1 MCIRDSYA
9 NQRTPQIGILGHSLG
24 AAAALQLAETISVER
39 VVLLSPFTSVAD
51 MVKKMFGSWL
61 IPLLKHRFE
70 NRGPLMQLLKRDP
83 PPSITIIHGT
93 RDEVIPVEMGR
104 ELAALN
110 SEHIHYHELIHSYH
124 NTILQDALP
133 KILQELQSI
142 RKLSD

>member
-1 MCIRDSYA
+1 
-9 NQRTPQIGILGHSLG
+9 
-24 AAAALQLAETISVER
+24 
-39 VVLLSPFTSVAD
+39 

-61 IPLLKHRFE
+61 IPMLQHLFE

-93 RDEVIPVEMGR
+93 RDEVIPIEMGR

-142 RKLSD
+142 RELSD